1 MKAIFFFLSLLLLSS
16 TLPAQRDQF
25 TVQVDGLGCPFCAY
39 GLEANFKEV
48 PAITKIKI
56 DLEGGILRF
65 ETPTANALSIAKVQ
79 EQVTNSGYTARK
91 IEVRRADGK
100 TEVQE
105 FAASAAKE
113 MAMDDSK
120 AAAGG
125 KRFIVGDK
133 CAMCEERIEAT
144 ALGVKGVKAAEWE
157 ASTQTLSLEFDPGM
171 DNSTAVQHALAQVG
185 HDTPIAKADKKTY
198 KELPACCHYR

>member
-1 MKAIFFFLSLLLLSS
+1 MKTIFFFLSLLLLST

-91 IEVRRADGK
+91 IEVLRADGK

-105 FAASAAKE
+105 FAASPTKE

-120 AAAGG
+120 GASAG
-125 KRFIVGDK
+125 KQIVVGGK
-133 CAMCEERIEAT
+133 CAMCKERIEAT

-157 ASTQTLSLEFDPGM
+157 ASTQTLSLQFDPEMG
-171 DNSTAVQHALAQVG
+171 NATAVQHALAQAG
-185 HDTPIAKADKKTY
+185 HDTPIAKSSKKTY
-198 KELPACCHYR
+198 KALPACCHYR

>member
-1 MKAIFFFLSLLLLSS
+1 MKTIFFFLSLLFLA
-16 TLPAQRDQF
+16 TALPAQRDQF

-56 DLEGGILRF
+56 DLKGGILRF
-65 ETPTANALSIAKVQ
+65 ETPATHALAIQQVQ
-79 EQVTNSGYTARK
+79 AQVTNAGYTARK

-105 FAASAAKE
+105 FAASATQE
-113 MAMDDSK
+113 MAMDHSEGDSARNK
-120 AAAGG
+120 FVVGG
-125 KRFIVGDK
+125 K
-133 CAMCEERIEAT
+133 CAMCKERIEAI
-144 ALGVKGVKAAEWE
+144 ALGVQGVKAAEWE
-157 ASTQTLSLEFDPGM
+157 ASTQTLVLQFDPGT
-171 DNSTAVQHALAQVG
+171 DHAAAVQHALAQAG

-198 KELPACCHYR
+198 RALPACCYYR